1 MLQNV
6 ALNKPASQSTTYTT
20 WAASGAVDGNT
31 RSDAEAKSC
40 SHTQPGKTLN
50 WLRVDL
56 QGLYVVHSVK
66 ITNRKGGKFK
76 TNFWNVDFQLILI
89 LLNQSESIDASKQK
103 RNMVMK
109 QSFFLFEA

>member
-6 ALNKPASQSTTYTT
+6 ALHKPASQSSQHSY

-31 RSDAEAKSC
+31 RNDAEGKSC
-40 SHTQPGKTLN
+40 SHTQGGNTLN

-56 QGLYVVHSVK
+56 QGLYVVYSVK

-76 TNFWNVDFQLILI
+76 ISYLEIIFYLFSIL
-89 LLNQSESIDASKQK
+89 SIVNK
-103 RNMVMK
+103 
-109 QSFFLFEA
+109 FFSLMLKG

>member
-6 ALNKPASQSTTYTT
+6 ALHKPASQSSMYWK

-31 RSDAEAKSC
+31 DSDAREKSC
-40 SHTQPGKTLN
+40 SHTQGGHSLN

-76 TNFWNVDFQLILI
+76 ISYLEIIFYLFSIL
-89 LLNQSESIDASKQK
+89 SIVNK
-103 RNMVMK
+103 
-109 QSFFLFEA
+109 FFSLMLKG